1 MSNVDRLVQIMNNA
15 EKIVLD
21 KQNQECNDRCINN
34 TGYSTEVPKKY
45 NKVGSAAFTDK
56 VEANEVAKY
65 LSEETGIK
73 HTVQIDDSLGVA
85 VIIPEKIESKDNT
98 CIASLT
104 KKYRSDGSIVV
115 GDRKLRHLLYTAV
128 NITHANRNFRE
139 ISDIVTIKKSEI
151 NSDNISETLEKIENE
166 HNTKYDAVYISRR
179 DDDYA
184 TFILFEQK
192 FIDFCGEQLNIGD
205 TIYDTY
211 NDVYRIQKYIRGVD
225 THCYNGDTFAKSY
238 FWKLS
243 SCKLN
248 DDLTYD
254 EEECINYGFYPKCM
268 KKILWK
274 NKEAKKLNKKI
285 KSIDKDALPHII
297 GEVIYKLWVDFL
309 NGDDNAV
316 HSILSTILVLL
327 LIMLCVYLHSL

>member
-1 MSNVDRLVQIMNNA
+1 MGNVDSLVQIMN
-15 EKIVLD
+15 K
-21 KQNQECNDRCINN
+21 QECNDRCINN

-56 VEANEVAKY
+56 IEANEVAKY

-73 HTVQIDDSLGVA
+73 HTVQVDDSLGVA
-85 VIIPEKIESKDNT
+85 VIIPEKIESKDSK
-98 CIASLT
+98 CMPSLT

-128 NITHANRNFRE
+128 NITRANRNFRE
-139 ISDIVTIKKSEI
+139 IADIINIKKSEI

-179 DDDYA
+179 DDDYV

-192 FIDFCGEQLNIGD
+192 FVDFCGEQLNIGD

-211 NDVYRIQKYIRGVD
+211 NNVYRIQKYIRGVD
-225 THCYNGDTFAKSY
+225 THCYNDDTFVKSY

-268 KKILWK
+268 KKVLWK

-297 GEVIYKLWVDFL
+297 GEVIYKIWCDFL
-309 NGDDNAV
+309 RGDTITV
-316 HSILSTILVLL
+316 LSISSAIINIFVIT
-327 LIMLCVYLHSL
+327 LCVSLFIV